1 MRRRLLLEGISRAT
15 VGWTTRRYGLTAL
28 ALFGLLFMSTQ
39 SMGGGG
45 TDLDAVEAEE
55 AVEDIPLLLV
65 DHSLPPGLKTLTG
78 IAGEE
83 LDRQVEV
90 QVLRHGAPA
99 ADEFVSFRVLVA
111 PRGAKGQTLSNAEAL
126 TDEDGVARTSLT
138 LGSKKGDYVVAA
150 FHEGTVDVPPVRTP
164 IKAKG
169 TTWMMFLLFGLLGG
183 LGIFLIGMEGAGDGL
198 KAVAGDRMRGILS
211 TLTSNRFFG
220 LLVGAVVTG
229 VLQSSSVTT
238 VLLVGFV
245 SATMMNLAQAVGV
258 MMGAKIGTTVTA
270 QIVAFNVSEY
280 ALAFVALGFGLKIL
294 GWNRKVKQLG
304 DVVLGFGFI
313 FFGLG
318 VMSTAMKPLR
328 AVPAFTELLLALAD
342 QPILAILLS
351 IAFTAVVQSS
361 SATIGLVIALCAG
374 GLLTLDAGLPLAWG
388 AHIGTCATALLS
400 SLGAS
405 REGKQVAVSHLV
417 YSVVTVVLAFPFLHL
432 FVDAALW
439 ATEAMGSDS
448 VARQVANGHTVF
460 TVTTG
465 LLFLPF
471 VKQIAW
477 LTRKL
482 VPDTVGE
489 PPFGPRYI
497 NDNALSVPVL
507 ALEQAQREVLHMAG
521 LARDLV
527 AESAVFLESPT
538 EEAAARLRAQ
548 DDKLDILEKSIRPF
562 LARVAQED
570 LSPDLSATEHAFIYI
585 VQDLEGIGD
594 LVSKEIAGAVAK
606 LADREQ
612 AFSPD
617 GLTELKSYHGKLMAK
632 FDMVVEAVEGV
643 DRGIAERVI
652 QLGFKE
658 RLFERKLR
666 EAHLVRLHA
675 GREETVATS
684 SLHLS
689 VLSNLRAI
697 SDRLEAIAR
706 TVMMEL

>member
-1 MRRRLLLEGISRAT
+1 MQKTSFL
-15 VGWTTRRYGLTAL
+15 TRRPLIIAFAML
-28 ALFGLLFMSTQ
+28 GLLFMSTQ
-39 SMGGGG
+39 SLGGGV
-45 TDLDAVEAEE
+45 DLDTGGEEE
-55 AVEDIPLLLV
+55 AVEALPLALV
-65 DHSLPPGLKTLTG
+65 DQSLPPGLKTLTG
-78 IAGEE
+78 IAGQA
-83 LDRQVEV
+83 LDREIVV
-90 QVLRHGAPA
+90 QVLRFGAPA
-99 ADEFVSFRVLVA
+99 PGEPVSFRVLMA
-111 PRGAKGQTLSNAEAL
+111 PGGAKGQEVSETEVL
-126 TDEDGVARTSLT
+126 TDDEGMARTSLT
-138 LGSKKGDYVVAA
+138 LGSKKGDYVVSA
-150 FHEGTVDVPPVRTP
+150 FHDGGLEVPPVRTP
-164 IKAKG
+164 VKAKG
-169 TTWMMFLLFGLLGG
+169 QGWVMFLLFGLLGG

-220 LLVGAVVTG
+220 LIVGAVVTG

-245 SATMMNLAQAVGV
+245 SATMMNLVQAIGV

-280 ALAFVALGFGLKIL
+280 ALAFVALGFGLKMV
-294 GWNRKVKQLG
+294 GWNRKVKQIG
-304 DVVLGFGFI
+304 DVVLGFGFL

-351 IAFTAVVQSS
+351 VAFTGIVQSS

-374 GLLTLDAGLPLAWG
+374 GLLTLEAGLPLAWG

-400 SLGAS
+400 SLGAG
-405 REGKQVAVSHLV
+405 REGKQVAISHLV
-417 YSVVTVVLAFPFLHL
+417 YSVVTVVLAFPFLPY
-432 FVDAALW
+432 FVDAARW

-448 VARQVANGHTVF
+448 VAREVANGHTVF
-460 TVTTG
+460 TVITG

-477 LTRKL
+477 VTRKL

-489 PPFGPRYI
+489 PPFGPRFI
-497 NDNALSVPVL
+497 NDNALAVPVL

-521 LARDLV
+521 LARELV
-527 AESAVFLESPT
+527 AESSVFLESPT

-562 LARVAQED
+562 LARVAQEE

-612 AFSPD
+612 AFSTD
-617 GLTELKSYHGKLMAK
+617 GLAELKSYHAKLMAK
-632 FDMVVEAVEGV
+632 FDMVIEAVETV
-643 DRGIAERVI
+643 DRGVAERVI